1 MAIDAAEAALE
12 QVSKVL
18 ADLGL
23 ELRPEKTRTVDLRA
37 GREGFDFVGCHFHA
51 RVSGRLLER
60 AVRRYYLQRRPL
72 QRSMKRIRQK
82 VGERTGF
89 NRSGVRDVPE
99 IIEKLNP
106 TLRGSGSYS
115 EPATP
120 PSVSPDRPVCRGSAS
135 PPLGQEVR
143 PESTC
148 GRAGR
153 WTEDWF
159 TGLGL

>member
-1 MAIDAAEAALE
+1 MAIDAAEVALE

-60 AVRRYYLQRRPL
+60 GVRRYYLQRRPL

-115 EPATP
+115 GNAAIKFRQI
-120 PSVSPDRPVCRGSAS
+120 DRCVV
-135 PPLGQEVR
+135 GQLRRLLVKKYGR
-143 PESTC
+143 NLHA

-159 TGLGL
+159 NGLGL